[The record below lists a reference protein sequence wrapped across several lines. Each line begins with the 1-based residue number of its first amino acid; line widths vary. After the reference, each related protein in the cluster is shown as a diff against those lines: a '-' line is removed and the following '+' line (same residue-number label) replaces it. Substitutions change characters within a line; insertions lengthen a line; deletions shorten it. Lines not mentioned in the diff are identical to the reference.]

1 MVAHMKTTI
10 ELSDTLLQDAKA
22 LAAARG
28 TTLREL
34 VEAGLLAVMDQ
45 ARHTARVSYRRH
57 TVGGNGLQPG
67 IREGSWDE
75 IRSLAYEGRGG

>member
-34 VEAGLLAVMDQ
+34 VEAGLLAQV
-45 ARHTARVSYRRH
+45 
-57 TVGGNGLQPG
+57 
-67 IREGSWDE
+67 
-75 IRSLAYEGRGG
+75 